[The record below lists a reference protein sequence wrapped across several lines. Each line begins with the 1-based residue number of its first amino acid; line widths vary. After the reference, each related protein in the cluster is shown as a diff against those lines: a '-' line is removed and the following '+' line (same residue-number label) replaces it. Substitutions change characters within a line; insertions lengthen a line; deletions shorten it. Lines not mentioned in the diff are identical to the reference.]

1 MSSSNSLALPL
12 QRLLQTAAKS
22 LPRETGDT
30 ARTARK
36 SGRGP
41 GPVVIIADTSG
52 SMADSAGSRSK
63 IDLLREAV
71 AEAWEGLHP
80 SVRRLVRF
88 DSAALSLYSPA
99 ELTEPSG
106 GTAMHLGLRTAGNV
120 QPSRVIVIS
129 DGQPDDA
136 AEALKAADEL
146 GCRIDVLY
154 CGADSDATAIAFM
167 RPPGPRGLRRVYR
180 GGCCPR
186 GGWTAAYRRREA
198 VGPAGAR
205 EESVMLRIENHGPLL
220 IASNFW
226 ESEEEAAGKFFLST
240 NAGAFRLLVPR
251 SQEPAV
257 SEMATARE
265 VIVSRGP
272 WPAVGREDAIE
283 LLFDDRTDTPFALHF
298 SIETLDRLPLDTDVG
313 REWIF
318 SAWTVP
324 RRRGPHKSLER
335 PCWYRRVA
343 RIPCLQT
350 RGFPAEV
357 TAERKSWLKNV
368 STARRSAP
376 RSGLAQSR
384 SAARPRRKRPWNWS
398 RNPRARRSAPCS
410 WTAFRPR
417 SSLWRSPSASSTNSV
432 ACHPRVR

>member
-1 MSSSNSLALPL
+1 
-12 QRLLQTAAKS
+12 
-22 LPRETGDT
+22 
-30 ARTARK
+30 
-36 SGRGP
+36 
-41 GPVVIIADTSG
+41 
-52 SMADSAGSRSK
+52 
-63 IDLLREAV
+63 
-71 AEAWEGLHP
+71 
-80 SVRRLVRF
+80 
-88 DSAALSLYSPA
+88 
-99 ELTEPSG
+99 
-106 GTAMHLGLRTAGNV
+106 
-120 QPSRVIVIS
+120 
-129 DGQPDDA
+129 
-136 AEALKAADEL
+136 
-146 GCRIDVLY
+146 
-154 CGADSDATAIAFM
+154 
-167 RPPGPRGLRRVYR
+167 
-180 GGCCPR
+180 
-186 GGWTAAYRRREA
+186 
-198 VGPAGAR
+198 
-205 EESVMLRIENHGPLL
+205 MLRIENHGPLL

-350 RGFPAEV
+350 RGFPREV

-417 SSLWRSPSASSTNSV
+417 PAKRRLKPGLNRRHQDFQYGSLGLGDEERRALVANLVLPTWPPGWRPSWPAAAT
-432 ACHPRVR
+432 PRCWGSRTAAIPAVFGFFPVLRFGKIVTRIRKDFWFWGIDTKLGADIIEVD